1 MKLLIMSPV
10 TSYSQNPYTFLSTMF
25 SSPKAK
31 VLPLMWEA
39 KFCVYTKQKG
49 KFTHSYDI
57 LIIMFFR
64 LQMGR
69 QKIMNQMVA
78 SLSTIYWLLISSCM
92 QFLLVGVIIKKSVL
106 CHIFNGFAR

>member
-1 MKLLIMSPV
+1 
-10 TSYSQNPYTFLSTMF
+10 
-25 SSPKAK
+25 
-31 VLPLMWEA
+31 
-39 KFCVYTKQKG
+39 
-49 KFTHSYDI
+49 
-57 LIIMFFR
+57 
-64 LQMGR
+64 MGR